1 MIRANLA
8 FAHNDYLGLS
18 NTGTELALISVW
30 CYEGKEVI
38 GNNFD
43 LKCDSYRYL
52 TVYLPR

>member
-1 MIRANLA
+1 LA